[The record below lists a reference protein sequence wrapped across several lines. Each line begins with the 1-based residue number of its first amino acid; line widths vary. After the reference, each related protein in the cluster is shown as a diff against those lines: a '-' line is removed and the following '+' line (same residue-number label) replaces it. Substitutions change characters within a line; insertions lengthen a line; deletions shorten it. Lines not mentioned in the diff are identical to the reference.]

1 MPGTID
7 AKLAELGINLPVGA
21 SPVASYVMSATVG
34 RLVHLAGHGPRQAD
48 GTLVKG
54 RLGENLAV
62 EDGAQAARLVGLGL
76 LATLRDACGGDLD
89 RVGRCVRLY
98 GLIRC
103 TPEFT
108 AHATVMN
115 GASDLMVE
123 VFGDAGLHARTTI
136 GARALPSGIAVEI
149 EGLFELC

>member
-1 MPGTID
+1 MPGAID
-7 AKLAELGINLPVGA
+7 TRLAELGIKLPA
-21 SPVASYVMSATVG
+21 APSPVANYVMSATSG
-34 RLVHLAGHGPRQAD
+34 RLVHLAGHGPRQTD
-48 GTLVKG
+48 GTMVTG
-54 RLGENLAV
+54 RLGHDVDV
-62 EDGAQAARLVGLGL
+62 EGGAQAARLVGLQL

-103 TPEFT
+103 TPGFT
-108 AHATVMN
+108 AHASVMN

-136 GARALPSGIAVEI
+136 GARALPFGIAVEI
-149 EGLFELC
+149 EGLFELR